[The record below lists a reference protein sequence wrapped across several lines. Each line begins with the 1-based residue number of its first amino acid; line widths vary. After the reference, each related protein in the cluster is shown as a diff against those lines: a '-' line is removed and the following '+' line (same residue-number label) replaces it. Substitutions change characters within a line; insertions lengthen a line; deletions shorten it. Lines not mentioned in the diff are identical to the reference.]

1 MFTFLGFSNFPLGSQ
16 AGDSAVAYSPAH
28 PSGRRGD
35 HRGGVLGGVTSVYQQ
50 RSAALRVKYLDVP
63 LVPF

>member
-1 MFTFLGFSNFPLGSQ
+1 M
-16 AGDSAVAYSPAH
+16 AYSPAH